1 MKLDDAIRIVKQLQR
16 FRYRNCITRHPRGAF
31 LRNAL
36 ITRATP
42 SELKQAIDAQKNP
55 MGKMVWIEII
65 DLRTRQQCLAYGR
78 LLRQLRRYPLK
89 KVPIVVKL
97 ATGRYYLWDGNHRAT
112 SGILLGK
119 RRIKCLQVGQ
129 TNPRLA

>member
-1 MKLDDAIRIVKQLQR
+1 MKLDDAIRVVKQLQR
-16 FRYRNCITRHPRGAF
+16 YRYRNCIARHPRGAF
-31 LRNAL
+31 LCNAL
-36 ITRATP
+36 IPRATVA
-42 SELKQAIDAQKNP
+42 EFRQAVDAQKNP
-55 MGKMVWIEII
+55 MGKMVWIEIA
-65 DLRTRQQCLAYGR
+65 DLRSMQRCLAYDR
-78 LLRQLRRYPLK
+78 LLYQLRRHPMK

-112 SGILLGK
+112 AGVLLGK